1 LKEYNIAMKMTKE
14 EIKKIVRDN
23 KKILQKYEVATIAL
37 FGSYVRNEQ
46 NRKSDADFLVEFR
59 EPTFR
64 NYIGV
69 LSELKKLIGKEVD
82 LVSKDALK
90 KRLKPYILKEAE
102 KII

>member
-1 LKEYNIAMKMTKE
+1 MEMTKQ

-23 KKILQKYEVATIAL
+23 KAILQKYEVATIAL
-37 FGSYVRNEQ
+37 FGSYVRGEQ
-46 NRKSDADFLVEFR
+46 NRKSDTDFLIEFK

-64 NYIGV
+64 NYIGL
-69 LSELKKLIGKEVD
+69 LSELKRLIGREVD

-90 KRLKPYILKEAE
+90 KRIKPYILKEAE